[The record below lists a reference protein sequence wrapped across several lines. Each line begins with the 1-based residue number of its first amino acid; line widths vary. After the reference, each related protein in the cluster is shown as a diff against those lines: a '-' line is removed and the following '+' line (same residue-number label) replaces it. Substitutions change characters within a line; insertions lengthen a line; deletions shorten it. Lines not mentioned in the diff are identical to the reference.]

1 MMTWALMATVYCLPA
16 WVVGFYADRRVSLRE
31 SWRLAG
37 AALMPGAL
45 LLTTAIFFYGLGA
58 LDLVHLVVA
67 GAAHFLIGWVYVIV
81 SPLYL
86 PKHTAAVGRANPFV
100 AAGSGAEVKRDA

>member
-1 MMTWALMATVYCLPA
+1 
-16 WVVGFYADRRVSLRE
+16 
-31 SWRLAG
+31 
-37 AALMPGAL
+37 
-45 LLTTAIFFYGLGA
+45 
-58 LDLVHLVVA
+58 VA

-86 PKHTAAVGRANPFV
+86 PKHTAVVGRANPFV